1 MKENFECFLSAAPES
16 YSEHMIIYM
25 DTLRGVKCWN
35 DDHNNVLDSASM
47 VEITKCIVDRLT
59 KKGF

>member
-1 MKENFECFLSAAPES
+1 MKEQFECFLNVAPES

-25 DTLRGVKCWN
+25 DTLRGVNCWN
-35 DDHNNVLDSASM
+35 DDHNRVLDSASM

-59 KKGF
+59 KNGF